1 MRNSRVSTQPPG
13 GGGRPSGPAGTIAR
27 IKLENFMCHENLQ
40 IEFDDHVNF
49 ITGQN
54 GSGKSAILTALCVAF
69 GCRAKST
76 QRAATLK
83 DFIKTGCHHT
93 LVLVELKNKGIDA
106 FKHQVYGDSIIIER
120 RISESTAS
128 ISMKDCQGRKVA
140 GDREEL
146 RELVEHFNIDV
157 ENPCV
162 VMSQDKSR
170 EFLHSGSGKDKFK
183 FFFKATL
190 LQQVDELLLNIKK
203 LLDHAN
209 ALVNDLEKS
218 IQPILKELHELQGK
232 IKSMEHLEEIS
243 KKVKEL
249 KKKLAWSWVYDV
261 NKQFDQQSSN
271 IEKLKEKVPVYE
283 ARIKKCHKIVED
295 LKDCFIK
302 KKTDS
307 DSLVEGSMEM
317 NRKKNE
323 LQQSLSKAT
332 QEKLQLGEE
341 YQRLVRNVDM
351 LNKQLKALQAQVRD
365 IRDQHLK
372 NTQAEEYQMEEKLQ
386 GLGDQLEATR
396 SLLKGLKDEE
406 ESLSKN
412 VEMRRNEIRKFA
424 EEIDG
429 SEQKLRHINHSIR
442 QIQQHQTNKVT
453 AFGGDRVTQL
463 LRVIEN
469 HCHKFRRPPIGP
481 IGVHVQLVNG
491 DAWSIAVEN
500 AIGRLLDSFIVTD
513 YQDSRLLRQCGKEIN
528 YHQLQI
534 IVYDFS
540 IPRLVIPDDRV
551 PRTGHPTILSIL
563 HSDNPTVM
571 NVLVDKGHIERQVLV
586 QDYEM
591 GKEAT
596 FVQRVPNLKEVY
608 TKEGFNMFFRGSV
621 QTILP
626 PNRRCRAGRLCSTY
640 GDQIQDLKREVYD
653 IEGHIQQTRRRK
665 RDMELDVQNVERE
678 LVDVKRRR
686 LNVEKDLESKKLVI
700 QDLKSSRE
708 IEATF
713 ASQATVDERT
723 EEISEV
729 ENQLQE
735 QELLLVTFKEKMNA
749 AEEKVQNLKASFEE
763 LCELAKVVSNDMG
776 EATNDLSGIE
786 KQLHTTNIERAQLEK
801 VLSEKLIPAIKEAE
815 QELGRLQNQ
824 RDEYYEKASLICP
837 ESEVEALGG
846 CNGSTPEQLSAQ
858 LNRFKE
864 RLVRETRS
872 NPDSIDDLRLMY
884 EKQQKKILRKQ
895 QTYEGFRQ
903 KLNACTE
910 AVDIREQKFQRNA
923 SLLRRQL
930 TWQFNGHLRKKG
942 ISGNIQVSY
951 EEKTLAIEVKMPQD
965 ASSIAVRDTRGL
977 SGGERSFSTLC
988 FAMAL
993 HEMIEAPFRAMDEF
1007 DVYMDAVS
1015 RKISLDTL
1023 VDFAVSLGSQ
1033 WIFITPHDISMV
1045 KQTEKVKKQ
1054 QMTAPRS

>member
-1 MRNSRVSTQPPG
+1 MQNSRVSTQPPSG
-13 GGGRPSGPAGTIAR
+13 GDRPSGPAGTIAR

-93 LVLVELKNKGIDA
+93 LVLVELKNTGVDA

-128 ISMKDCQGRKVA
+128 ITMKDCQGRKVA
-140 GDREEL
+140 GGREEF

-170 EFLHSGSGKDKFK
+170 EFLHSGSGKDK
-183 FFFKATL
+183 FKATL

-243 KKVKEL
+243 EKAKEL

-261 NKQFDQQSSN
+261 NKQVDQQSSN

-341 YQRLVRNVDM
+341 YQRLVRKVDK
-351 LNKQLKALQAQVRD
+351 LDKQLKALQAQVRN
-365 IRDQHLK
+365 IQDQRLK
-372 NTQAEEYQMEEKLQ
+372 DTQAEEYQMEEKLL
-386 GLGDQLEATR
+386 GLEDQLKATR
-396 SLLKGLKDEE
+396 SLLEGLKDEE
-406 ESLSKN
+406 ESLSMN
-412 VEMRRNEIRKFA
+412 
-424 EEIDG
+424 IDG

-469 HCHKFRRPPIGP
+469 HSNKFRRPPIGP

-534 IVYDFS
+534 IIYDFS
-540 IPRLVIPDDRV
+540 IPRLVIPDNRV
-551 PRTGHPTILSIL
+551 PSTGHPTILSIL
-563 HSDNPTVM
+563 HADNPTVM

-591 GKEAT
+591 GKEVT
-596 FVQRVPNLKEVY
+596 FIQRVPNLKEVY

-640 GDQIQDLKREVYD
+640 SDQIQDLKREVYD

-678 LVDVKRRR
+678 FADVKRRR
-686 LNVEKDLESKKLVI
+686 LNVEKDLASKKLVI
-700 QDLKSSRE
+700 QDLKNSRD

-713 ASQATVDERT
+713 ASQATVDELT

-729 ENQLQE
+729 ENQLRE
-735 QELLLVTFKEKMNA
+735 KEILLVTFKEKMNA
-749 AEEKVQNLKASFEE
+749 AEEEVQNLKASFEE

-776 EATNDLSGIE
+776 EATNDLSGLE
-786 KQLHTTNIERAQLEK
+786 KQLHTTNMEKAQLEK

-815 QELGRLQNQ
+815 QELCRLQNQ
-824 RDEYYEKASLICP
+824 REEYYEKASLICP

-864 RLVRETRS
+864 RLLRETRS

-884 EKQQKKILRKQ
+884 EKKQKKILRKQ
-895 QTYEGFRQ
+895 QTYEDFRQ
-903 KLNACTE
+903 KLNACME
-910 AVDIREQKFQRNA
+910 AVDIREKKFQRNA
-923 SLLRRQL
+923 SLLRR
-930 TWQFNGHLRKKG
+930 QFNGHLRKKG
-942 ISGNIQVSY
+942 ISGNIKVSY

-977 SGGERSFSTLC
+977 SGGERSFLTLC

-1007 DVYMDAVS
+1007 DVFMDAVS

-1023 VDFAVSLGSQ
+1023 VDFAYGKANGKSQKAADGSSS
-1033 WIFITPHDISMV
+1033 I
-1045 KQTEKVKKQ
+1045 
-1054 QMTAPRS
+1054 MTVRCCCDSGIKAW